1 MPDLRSIPAVGRL
14 LEEDTAKKLVGQY
27 GRDLVVKAIRETIDR
42 IRSGQGSGQTTY
54 AETIL
59 HDVEIHLDR
68 WFTPTLR
75 PVINATGVV
84 IHTNLGRAPLSKS
97 ALQAAAI
104 AGGEYSTLEFNL
116 DNGKRGSRSIHAEE
130 QLKRLLGVE
139 AALVVN
145 NNAAAVLLCLTALAR
160 RRKVVI
166 SRTQLVEIGG
176 GFRVPEVM
184 SQSGAIL
191 YEIGTTNRVHLA
203 DYEKALVEKPAL
215 IMRAHHSNYRIIG
228 FTSEPALSDIVST
241 AHSQG
246 IPVLD
251 DLGSGALLDTSR
263 YSLLHEP
270 TVQESLEAGVDVV
283 CFSGD
288 KLLGGPQAGI
298 IVGRKELL
306 DKVKKHP
313 LARAVR
319 ADKLCLAAL
328 SATLDHYLK
337 GEAEDQVPVWQMIAK
352 DEAGLKTTVEHW
364 KLALGAGEV
373 QPGRSAIG
381 GGSLPEETLP
391 TWVLQLTVENPDR
404 FLSKLRRNSP
414 PVIARIENENVILD
428 ARTVFP
434 QQEEPL
440 LAAIAKVLLIE

>member
-14 LEEDTAKKLVGQY
+14 LEEDAAKTLVGQY

-42 IRSGQGSGQTTY
+42 IRSGQGSGQTTN

-59 HDVEIHLDR
+59 HEVEIHLES

-97 ALQAAAI
+97 ALQAAAV
-104 AGGEYSTLEFNL
+104 AGGEYTTLEFNL
-116 DNGKRGSRSIHAEE
+116 DNGKRGSRSVHAEE
-130 QLKRLLGVE
+130 QLKRLLGVD

-145 NNAAAVLLCLTALAR
+145 NNAAAVLLCLSALAR

-203 DYEKALVEKPAL
+203 DYEKALAEKPAL

-241 AHSQG
+241 AHGQD

-263 YSLLHEP
+263 YGLLHEP

-328 SATLDHYLK
+328 SVTLDHYLK

-434 QQEEPL
+434 EQEEPL
-440 LAAIAKVLLIE
+440 LAAIARVLH

>member
-14 LEEDTAKKLVGQY
+14 LDEDAAKTLIGQY

-42 IRSGQGSGQTTY
+42 IRSGQRSGHTPDAGS
-54 AETIL
+54 IL
-59 HDVEIHLDR
+59 HDVVNLLDS
-68 WFTPTLR
+68 WFIPTLR

-97 ALQAAAI
+97 ALRAAAF

-130 QLKRLLGVE
+130 QLKRLLGVD

-176 GFRVPEVM
+176 GFRVPDVM

-191 YEIGTTNRVHLA
+191 YEIGTTNRVHLS
-203 DYEKALVEKPAL
+203 DYEKALAEKPAL

-228 FTSEPALSDIVST
+228 FTSEPALSDIVNT
-241 AHSQG
+241 AHGQG

-263 YSLLHEP
+263 YGLLHEP
-270 TVQESLEAGVDVV
+270 TVQESLDAGVDVV
-283 CFSGD
+283 CYSGD

-306 DKVKKHP
+306 DKVKRHP

-337 GEAEDQVPVWQMIAK
+337 GEAEDQVPVWQMMAK
-352 DEAGLKTTVEHW
+352 DEAGLKTTVERW
-364 KLALGAGEV
+364 RQALGAGEV

-391 TWVLQLTVENPDR
+391 AWVLQLTVENPDR

-414 PVIARIENENVILD
+414 PVIARIENEKVILD

-434 QQEEPL
+434 DQEEPL
-440 LAAIAKVLLIE
+440 LAAIARVLH

>member
-434 QQEEPL
+434 EQEEPL
-440 LAAIAKVLLIE
+440 LAAIARVLH

>member
-14 LEEDTAKKLVGQY
+14 LEEDTAKTLVGKY
-27 GRDLVVKAIRETIDR
+27 GRDLVVRAIRETIDR
-42 IRSGQGSGQTTY
+42 IRSGQGSEQTTN

-59 HDVEIHLDR
+59 HDVEIHLES

-97 ALQAAAI
+97 ALQALVI

-116 DNGKRGSRSIHAEE
+116 NNGKRGNRSVHAEE

-145 NNAAAVLLCLTALAR
+145 NNAAAVLLCLSALAR

-203 DYEKALVEKPAL
+203 DYENALAEKPAL

-241 AHSQG
+241 AHGQD

-251 DLGSGALLDTSR
+251 DLGSGALVDTSR
-263 YSLLHEP
+263 YGLLHEP

-337 GEAEDQVPVWQMIAK
+337 GEAEDKVPVWQMIAK

-391 TWVLQLTVENPDR
+391 TWVLQLTMENPDR

-414 PVIARIENENVILD
+414 PVIARIENETVILD
-428 ARTVFP
+428 ARTIFP
-434 QQEEPL
+434 EQEEPL
-440 LAAIAKVLLIE
+440 LAAIARVLH

>member
-14 LEEDTAKKLVGQY
+14 LEEETAKTLAGQY
-27 GRDLVVKAIRETIDR
+27 SRDLLVKAIRETIDR
-42 IRSGQGSGQTTY
+42 FRSGQETGRNLNS
-54 AETIL
+54 ETIFQ
-59 HDVEIHLDR
+59 DVEKLLES

-97 ALQAAAI
+97 ALHAANL

-116 DNGKRGSRSIHAEE
+116 NNGKRGSRSVHAAE

-139 AALVVN
+139 SALVVN
-145 NNAAAVLLCLTALAR
+145 NNAAAVLLCLSALAR

-191 YEIGTTNRVHLA
+191 YEVGTTNRVHLS
-203 DYEKALVEKPAL
+203 DYEKALSEKPAL

-228 FTSEPALSDIVST
+228 FTSEPELADIVST
-241 AHSQG
+241 SHGQG

-263 YSLLHEP
+263 YGLLHEP
-270 TVQESLEAGVDVV
+270 TVQESLAAGVDVV

-298 IVGRKELL
+298 ILGRKDLL

-328 SATLDHYLK
+328 SATLEHYLK
-337 GEAEDQVPVWQMIAK
+337 GEAEAQVPVWQMLAK
-352 DEAGLKTTVEHW
+352 DEASLKATAEHW
-364 KLALGAGEV
+364 KLALGEGQV
-373 QPGRSAIG
+373 QPGRSAVG

-391 TWVLQLTVENPDR
+391 TWVLELTVRNPDR
-404 FLSKLRRNSP
+404 FLSMLRESSP
-414 PVIARIENENVILD
+414 PVVARIESEKVVLD
-428 ARTVFP
+428 PRTVFP
-434 QQEEPL
+434 EQEDAL
-440 LAAIAKVLLIE
+440 LAGIARVLR